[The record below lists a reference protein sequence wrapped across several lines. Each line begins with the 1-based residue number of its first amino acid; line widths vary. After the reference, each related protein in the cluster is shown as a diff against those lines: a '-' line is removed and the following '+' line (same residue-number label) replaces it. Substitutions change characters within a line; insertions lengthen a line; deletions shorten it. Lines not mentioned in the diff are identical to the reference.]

1 MSADLADTCIVCLG
15 DLRASLVEDPP
26 PHVPVAVAVAVA
38 ADADDA
44 STSVDA
50 KKIATADDAAFYPQR
65 YRCLSPEPISSCSQM
80 ITMLEASRGHIHK
93 SLI

>member
-15 DLRASLVEDPP
+15 DLRASLTEDPP
-26 PHVPVAVAVAVA
+26 PVAVAVA

-50 KKIATADDAAFYPQR
+50 KEIAAPDDAAFNAQR
-65 YRCLSPEPISSCSQM
+65 YH
-80 ITMLEASRGHIHK
+80 A
-93 SLI
+93 